1 MGLAA
6 WRCANHGKAPC
17 CERGPR
23 AGVAARAFSAV
34 ALSKVGEGFVAPVFD
49 FELSNGLQLIDLL
62 VIAKGGKVWI
72 NVPSKA
78 RLRGEGSGAA

>member
-1 MGLAA
+1 M
-6 WRCANHGKAPC
+6 
-17 CERGPR
+17 
-23 AGVAARAFSAV
+23 
-34 ALSKVGEGFVAPVFD
+34 APVFD